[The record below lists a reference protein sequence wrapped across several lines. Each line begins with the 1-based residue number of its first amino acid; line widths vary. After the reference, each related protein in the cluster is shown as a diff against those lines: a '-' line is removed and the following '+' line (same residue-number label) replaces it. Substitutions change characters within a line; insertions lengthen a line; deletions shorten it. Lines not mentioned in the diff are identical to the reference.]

1 MAYATVRS
9 CTLAGITAVP
19 ITVEVHTAGGLP
31 FVNIVGLP
39 QSAVRESKDR
49 VKAAIQNSGFEFPA
63 VRVTVNLAPVDL
75 PKHGG
80 RFDLPI
86 ALGIMLA
93 RGYLPAGCLDNY
105 CVVGELGLNGE
116 VRSIGGALPCA
127 LALQDTP
134 TQLLCPS
141 QNLNEAIRSDRT
153 FITGAD
159 DLQSV
164 ITGLTHLSSQAAAL
178 RRGSDASGSFNKNS
192 PDHQLQGGGFVT
204 HWRNDSI
211 QPQKKEGRQKPLAS
225 SVAIVSP
232 ERKNRSKETSTRV
245 PVGHSGIK
253 PQGADRVIAPAADFA
268 DVKGQEVAKRVLEIA
283 AAGAHNVLLV
293 GPPGTGKSMLASRLV
308 GVLPP
313 MTDIEALESA
323 SIASVYHSGFD
334 AHAFAMRPYRAPHHS
349 SSTVSL
355 IGGGYKA
362 MPGELS
368 LAHNGVLFLDEL
380 AEFPRTVLDAMR
392 EPLEAGHVNVSRLA
406 HRATYP
412 TRFQLIGATNPC
424 PCGYYGDDKQA
435 CVCTD
440 AQLQSYRSR
449 VSGPLLDRIDLQITV
464 TREADV
470 DLFSDTVAESS
481 ASIKQRVT
489 VARDKQ
495 ITRQGTP
502 NQALE
507 ASRLLEICRP
517 EDGVVKILKEAGKRL
532 NLSHRAAHRTLRV
545 ARTIADLNNCEK
557 ISEMHIVEALS
568 YRLQANATS
577 KKFL

>member
-9 CTLAGITAVP
+9 CTLSGITAVP

-31 FVNIVGLP
+31 CVNVVGLP

-63 VRVTVNLAPVDL
+63 VRVTVNLAPADL

-93 RGYLPAGCLDNY
+93 RGYLPSGCLDNY

-116 VRSIGGALPCA
+116 VRAISGTLPCA
-127 LALQDTP
+127 LALQGT
-134 TQLLCPS
+134 TTTLLCPS
-141 QNLNEAIRSDRT
+141 KNLTEAMRSDRT
-153 FITGAD
+153 LITGAD

-164 ITGLTHLSSQAAAL
+164 ITGLTAHRARTLSKSKRKPDVDL
-178 RRGSDASGSFNKNS
+178 INKVS
-192 PDHQLQGGGFVT
+192 VEHHAEATEFVT
-204 HWRNDSI
+204 HWRSDSLVA
-211 QPQKKEGRQKPLAS
+211 QPEVTHGKRVGADSFEAS
-225 SVAIVSP
+225 ASVA
-232 ERKNRSKETSTRV
+232 
-245 PVGHSGIK
+245 
-253 PQGADRVIAPAADFA
+253 DFT
-268 DVKGQEVAKRVLEIA
+268 DVKGQEVPKRVLEIA

-308 GVLPP
+308 GILPP
-313 MTDIEALESA
+313 MTDAEALESA
-323 SIASVYHSGFD
+323 SIASICHEGFE
-334 AHAFAMRPYRAPHHS
+334 ASRFSQRPYRAPHHS

-380 AEFPRTVLDAMR
+380 AEFPRMVLDAMR
-392 EPLEAGHVNVSRLA
+392 EPLEAGYVNVSRLA

-412 TRFQLIGATNPC
+412 TRFQLVGATNPC
-424 PCGYYGDDKQA
+424 PCGYFGDEKQA

-449 VSGPLLDRIDLQITV
+449 LSGPLLDRIDLQISV
-464 TREADV
+464 TREAV
-470 DLFSDTVAESS
+470 ADLFSDSVAETS
-481 ASIKQRVT
+481 ATIKRRVT
-489 VARDKQ
+489 TARQ
-495 ITRQGTP
+495 IQLTRQAVP
-502 NQALE
+502 NHTLQASQLLRVCQPDDAVVPLLKD
-507 ASRLLEICRP
+507 AS
-517 EDGVVKILKEAGKRL
+517 KRL

-545 ARTIADLNNCEK
+545 ARTIADLSG
-557 ISEMHIVEALS
+557 SEGVTELHLVEALS
-568 YRLQANATS
+568 YRIQANAAS
-577 KKFL
+577 